1 MIDQATVNR
10 IIDSAEIVGVV
21 SDFVTLH
28 RRGQNY
34 LGLCPFH
41 EDSRPSFTVSPAKNI
56 CKCFACGE
64 GGTPLNFLMKH
75 EHMTYVEA
83 LRYLAKKYGIPIVE
97 KEVTKEELEKKNN
110 REKLFNANA
119 FAKDAFAEA
128 LNVSSE
134 GRMIGLS
141 YFKERGFSQETIKT
155 FDLGYSPSSRDFLS
169 SKAKEAG
176 IDRSLLEAL
185 GLAIRQD
192 DGKYL
197 DRFRDRVIFPIHSL
211 SGGVVGFGGRILKSS
226 DKLAK
231 YINSPDS
238 DIYNKRKELYGL
250 YFAKQ
255 HISKQDKC
263 LIVEGYTDV
272 LSFHQSGIQNVVA
285 SSGTALTI
293 EQVRLIKRF
302 TNNVT
307 LIFDSDAAGIKAAMR
322 GIDILLAQDMN
333 IKVVLL
339 PDGHD
344 PDSFAKA
351 HSPETIK
358 EYIDKHEED
367 FIRFKINLLSKENA
381 SDPHAKAM
389 LITNIVE
396 SVAFI
401 SDDLTREVYARDSA
415 TLLDVSE
422 EAIFSKVDS
431 IRKERA
437 QQEQRERERER
448 NREQASAIP
457 SVDEAAEVIDIS
469 GKAEDDAHMVSVSRD
484 VQTSPGDSVVTS
496 PEEPAPVVT
505 KGDLSTSEMSLLSY
519 IVRHGDMIIAEED
532 ENDQWTVV
540 ELIADQINDL
550 REESYLSPVFVRIL
564 DECVEGVHVAKNE
577 GHTAFSTTRHL
588 TYHPDDSIRE
598 ISNRCITEEYQ
609 LSSLHKEYEA
619 EKNTGQAIMRVIMT
633 EILALKYKTIEDEI
647 LKELNIIKSLSVQPA
662 NGDISQHVQRMQYL
676 NNQKRQMAEL
686 LGERVLMLFSK

>member
-1 MIDQATVNR
+1 MIDQTTVNR

-28 RRGQNY
+28 RRGQNF

-75 EHMTYVEA
+75 EHMSYVEA

-97 KEVTKEELEKKNN
+97 KEVTKEDLERKNN
-110 REKLFNANA
+110 REKLLNTNA
-119 FAKDAFAEA
+119 FARDAFVES
-128 LNVSSE
+128 LSSSSE

-141 YFKERGFSQETIKT
+141 YFKERGFTPETIKS
-155 FDLGYSPSSRDFLS
+155 FELGYSPSSRDFLS
-169 SKAKEAG
+169 NRAKEAG
-176 IDRSLLEAL
+176 IDPQLLETL
-185 GLAIRQD
+185 GLAMKQD
-192 DGKYL
+192 DGKLL

-211 SGGVVGFGGRILKSS
+211 SGSIVGFGGRILKSS
-226 DKLAK
+226 EKLAK

-272 LSFHQSGIQNVVA
+272 LSFHQSGIQNAVA

-302 TNNVT
+302 TSNVT

-322 GIDILLAQDMN
+322 GIDILLSQDMN

-351 HSPETIK
+351 HSPEAIK
-358 EYIDKHEED
+358 EYINEHEED
-367 FIRFKINLLSKENA
+367 FIRFKINLLSKDGA
-381 SDPHAKAM
+381 SDPHAKAV

-415 TLLDVSE
+415 ALLEVSE
-422 EAIFSKVDS
+422 EVIFSKVSS

-437 QQEQRERERER
+437 EQEQRERERER
-448 NREQASAIP
+448 NRELTTKR
-457 SVDEAAEVIDIS
+457 DEAPDDSSEEEAAPSLSLSGEGVPSTPEAISQSETNIEYPTNAE
-469 GKAEDDAHMVSVSRD
+469 
-484 VQTSPGDSVVTS
+484 
-496 PEEPAPVVT
+496 
-505 KGDLSTSEMSLLSY
+505 LSLLSH
-519 IVRHGDMIIAEED
+519 IVKYGDMIISDEEG
-532 ENDQWTVV
+532 EASWTVT
-540 ELIADQINDL
+540 EIIAEQISDL
-550 REESYLSPVFVRIL
+550 REEGHLTPVFIKII
-564 DECVEGVHVAKNE
+564 DECLWGMSEAKS
-577 GHTAFSTTRHL
+577 GMTPPFSPTRHL
-588 TYHPDDSIRE
+588 SYHPDDTIRE
-598 ISNRCITEEYQ
+598 IANKYITEEYQ

-619 EKNTGQAIMRVIMT
+619 EKSSGEAIMRVIMT
-633 EILALKYKTIEDEI
+633 DILTLKYKIIEAEI
-647 LKELNIIKSLSVQPA
+647 VTELNIIKSMSSQA
-662 NGDISQHVQRMQYL
+662 KADDIPLHLARMQEL
-676 NNQKRQMAEL
+676 NNIKRQIAEL
-686 LGERVLMLFSK
+686 LGERVLMLISK

>member
-1 MIDQATVNR
+1 MIDQTTVNR

-28 RRGQNY
+28 RRGQNF

-41 EDSRPSFTVSPAKNI
+41 EDSRPSFTVSPSKNI

-97 KEVTKEELEKKNN
+97 KEVTKEELERKNN
-110 REKLFNANA
+110 REKLLNANT
-119 FAKDAFAEA
+119 FARDAFAEC
-128 LNVSSE
+128 LNSSSE

-141 YFKERGFSQETIKT
+141 YFKERGFAPETIKG

-169 SKAKEAG
+169 NKAQEAG
-176 IDRSLLEAL
+176 IDRSLLETL

-192 DGKYL
+192 DGRYL

-211 SGGVVGFGGRILKSS
+211 SGSIVGFGGRILKSS

-302 TNNVT
+302 TGNVT

-351 HSPETIK
+351 HSPEAIK
-358 EYIDKHEED
+358 AYIDEHEED
-367 FIRFKINLLSKENA
+367 FIRFKIKLLSKDGT
-381 SDPHAKAM
+381 SDSHAKAM

-415 TLLDVSE
+415 ALLDVSE
-422 EAIFSKVDS
+422 EVIFSKLSS

-437 QQEQRERERER
+437 YQEQRERERER
-448 NREQASAIP
+448 NREQIVEPAIDGEP
-457 SVDEAAEVIDIS
+457 DPADFEPMDSDPGPGVETLPATSSNLIVK
-469 GKAEDDAHMVSVSRD
+469 GKAEA
-484 VQTSPGDSVVTS
+484 
-496 PEEPAPVVT
+496 
-505 KGDLSTSEMSLLSY
+505 DLPSEAELSLLSHIIRY
-519 IVRHGDMIIAEED
+519 GGMIISEEGAEE
-532 ENDQWTVV
+532 QWTVTEV
-540 ELIADQINDL
+540 IGEQISDL
-550 REESYLSPVFVRIL
+550 REEGHLSPIFVRIM
-564 DECVEGVHVAKNE
+564 DECITGIQEAGSE
-577 GHTAFSTTRHL
+577 MTPTFSPTRHL
-588 TYHPDDSIRE
+588 SYHPDDTIRE
-598 ISNRCITEEYQ
+598 IANKYITEEYQ

-619 EKNTGQAIMRVIMT
+619 EKKSGEAIMRLIMT
-633 EILALKYKTIEDEI
+633 DILTLKYKVIETEI
-647 LKELNIIKSLSVQPA
+647 LKELNIIKVLSTESKTEE
-662 NGDISQHVQRMQYL
+662 ITTHLRRMQDL
-676 NNQKRQMAEL
+676 NGIKRQIAEL
-686 LGERVLMLFSK
+686 LGDRVLMLISK